1 MDNPFLD
8 RPTYVG
14 HTGID
19 LTDASPD
26 SCEGRLVIAD
36 IHHQP
41 YGVVHG
47 GVYCTLIETLAS
59 SGAAL
64 WAMANG
70 MAGCVG
76 VSNQTDFIRATTEG
90 VLIGSATPIHRGRT
104 QQLWQ
109 VAVTREDDG
118 KLVARGQVRLQN
130 GEVWTARLSP
140 ITEQTDVAVGERV
153 LVTGIDGATAVVV
166 PVERSTGH

>member
-1 MDNPFLD
+1 MENPFLA

-14 HTGID
+14 LTGIE
-19 LTDASPD
+19 LTEASSD
-26 SCEGRLVIAD
+26 SCQGRIVINEN
-36 IHHQP
+36 HHQP

-59 SGAAL
+59 TGAAL
-64 WAMANG
+64 WAMESG
-70 MAGCVG
+70 LAGCVG

-109 VAVTREDDG
+109 VTVTREADG

-130 GEVWTARLSP
+130 VES
-140 ITEQTDVAVGERV
+140 TEF
-153 LVTGIDGATAVVV
+153 
-166 PVERSTGH
+166 

>member
-1 MDNPFLD
+1 MENPFLG
-8 RPTYVG
+8 RPTFVG
-14 HTGID
+14 HTGIE
-19 LTDASPD
+19 LTEASTD
-26 SCEGRLVIAD
+26 SCQGKVVINEN
-36 IHHQP
+36 HHQP

-59 SGAAL
+59 TGAAL
-64 WAMANG
+64 WAMEKG

-90 VLIGSATPIHRGRT
+90 VLLGAATPIHRGRT

-109 VAVTREDDG
+109 VTVTRESDS

-130 GEVWTARLSP
+130 
-140 ITEQTDVAVGERV
+140 VAS
-153 LVTGIDGATAVVV
+153 IDF
-166 PVERSTGH
+166 

>member
-1 MDNPFLD
+1 MENPFLA

-14 HTGID
+14 LTGIE
-19 LTDASPD
+19 LTEASSD
-26 SCEGRLVIAD
+26 SCQGKIVINEN
-36 IHHQP
+36 HHQP

-59 SGAAL
+59 TGAAL
-64 WAMANG
+64 WAIESG
-70 MAGCVG
+70 LAGCVG

-109 VAVTREDDG
+109 VTVTREADG

-130 GEVWTARLSP
+130 VES
-140 ITEQTDVAVGERV
+140 TEF
-153 LVTGIDGATAVVV
+153 
-166 PVERSTGH
+166 